1 MAYGY
6 SSKKLSNK
14 KSLAKTRQMEPRL
27 LLASLV
33 MAAGVFAYPLD
44 LGEAAIV
51 RENGAVLDAS
61 GLVHDIDPEKV
72 VSNDFAYNRF
82 KEFDLNQGHI
92 ANLKFGD
99 ASTLANLVN
108 NQININGIVNAVRN
122 GKIDGNLIF
131 LSPDGIAVGASG
143 VINAGQFTGLVP
155 TRNAF
160 DTLYNTPA
168 NITLAAVNSLN
179 TGSYANAKSIDIK
192 GQVNTHSG
200 VMLGAGIININDGA
214 KIRSTKDLDF
224 NSLVN
229 ISGGVSAG
237 LNGLTASQ
245 GAGGDIII
253 TAKETS
259 NVKDTN
265 PIRWSERST
274 DLSAAINIG
283 KDAQTNG
290 VQITSSD
297 GTVKL
302 TAAST
307 STYEDST
314 PMTLT
319 DTLKGMIFGEDSAL
333 EGTIDKL
340 ASNEAGA
347 NKYLFVNYSSKKN
360 KSSVNIGT
368 NSTITSKDIDI
379 AATSQV
385 EIKQSV
391 AVPSQGKDSNG
402 NTVGNTSALP
412 VAAVAISRVY
422 NTADIV
428 IDGNLTASGANG
440 DGDGIKISANADTK
454 AELSATAGGG
464 VNTSAVVGM
473 AVLTGDT
480 KSRVTVNAPATGTTA
495 LTATQGKVSIGAG
508 TTSDIN
514 VDVKA
519 VGATSYVVSN
529 VGLVNYDT
537 NADVTMN
544 CSINAGAVDIKAAN
558 NTTGLK
564 LTVNNE
570 AKSDA
575 SAKKE
580 TAQADSDQQS
590 EDDTA
595 ANAEKNKPDSEKSQD
610 EKNSEQK
617 SIDPTK
623 VVKDANV
630 DTNDEKA
637 KDATGTDGKGG
648 IKDIKDKVEGTN
660 EGGDNANNYSAF
672 GLGAAV
678 GVVSNKND
686 ANITI
691 GKNAV
696 ITATKVSDTV
706 DGSVKVAADSLMTAT
721 KDNENS
727 LGFTVKNT
735 QANSDKV
742 EIGAAVLV
750 SNVKNNANIV
760 LDSEGDK
767 SAQIK
772 GEAVSMD
779 ASAGMGKYKKDN
791 KDTNSVLSYE
801 VSSEGQANKVT
812 PATVVLDGSVGINTL

>member
-51 RENGAVLDAS
+51 RENGAVMDAS

-229 ISGGVSAG
+229 ISGGASAG

-245 GAGGDIII
+245 GDGGDIIL
-253 TAKETS
+253 TAKQTS
-259 NVKDTN
+259 IVKDTKIEKDTN
-265 PIRWSERST
+265 GQDTEAANAIRWSDRST
-274 DLSAAINIG
+274 DFSAAINIG
-283 KDAQTNG
+283 KDAQANG

-402 NTVGNTSALP
+402 NTVGNTSAMP

-428 IDGNLTASGANG
+428 IDGNLTANGANTETG
-440 DGDGIKISANADTK
+440 NGIKISANADTK

-464 VNTSAVVGM
+464 ANTSAVVGM

-480 KSRVTVNAPATGTTA
+480 KSKVTVNAPATGTTA
-495 LTATQGKVSIGAG
+495 LTATQGKVSIGAD

-580 TAQADSDQQS
+580 TAQADSDQQ
-590 EDDTA
+590 
-595 ANAEKNKPDSEKSQD
+595 
-610 EKNSEQK
+610 
-617 SIDPTK
+617 
-623 VVKDANV
+623 
-630 DTNDEKA
+630 
-637 KDATGTDGKGG
+637 
-648 IKDIKDKVEGTN
+648 
-660 EGGDNANNYSAF
+660 
-672 GLGAAV
+672 
-678 GVVSNKND
+678 
-686 ANITI
+686 
-691 GKNAV
+691 
-696 ITATKVSDTV
+696 
-706 DGSVKVAADSLMTAT
+706 
-721 KDNENS
+721 
-727 LGFTVKNT
+727 
-735 QANSDKV
+735 
-742 EIGAAVLV
+742 
-750 SNVKNNANIV
+750 
-760 LDSEGDK
+760 
-767 SAQIK
+767 
-772 GEAVSMD
+772 
-779 ASAGMGKYKKDN
+779 
-791 KDTNSVLSYE
+791 
-801 VSSEGQANKVT
+801 
-812 PATVVLDGSVGINTL
+812 